1 MPGTAVFKA
10 KRALLASAR
19 FVVVIALTYLGL
31 LAVTFFI
38 GRVMPVDPALAVAGD
53 RAPEHVL
60 QRVRE
65 EMGLNL
71 PLYEQFV
78 RYVGRALQGDFG
90 NSVLTSNPVWDDIA
104 KTFPA
109 TLELATCGIIIG
121 AGIGVPLGVWAAVRR
136 GGLADHAVRVMAL
149 VGYSVPI
156 FWLGLM
162 ALVLFYAKLGW
173 VAGPGRIDVAYE
185 FSVTRVSGVMLLD
198 TALVALQSGEWDA
211 FRNALSHLILP
222 ASLLGYFSL
231 AYISRMTRS
240 FMLNELGQ
248 EYIVAARAKG
258 LSESRIIWRHAL
270 RNAMVPLV
278 TVIALSYAGLL
289 EGSVLTETVFAWP
302 GLGLYITNSLQNAD
316 MNAVLGGTIVVGTV
330 FIGLNLV
337 SDLLYRL
344 LDPRT
349 RDTRD
354 VRDTRVSAGKGR

>member
-1 MPGTAVFKA
+1 MGRAGRLAALVGAVG
-10 KRALLASAR
+10 R
-19 FVVVIALTYLGL
+19 FLVVVVLTFGGL

-38 GRVMPVDPALAVAGD
+38 GRVIPVDPVLAVVGD
-53 RAPEHVL
+53 RAPEHVIE
-60 QRVRE
+60 RVRE
-65 EMGLNL
+65 EMGLNK
-71 PLYEQFV
+71 PLYAQFGL
-78 RYVGRALQGDFG
+78 YVSRALQGDFG
-90 NSVLTSNPVWDDIA
+90 TSVLTSNPVIEDIA

-109 TLELATCGIIIG
+109 TLELATVGILIG
-121 AGIGVPLGVWAAVRR
+121 AGFGIPLGVWAAVRR
-136 GGLADHAVRVMAL
+136 GGLADHAVRVMGL

-173 VAGPGRIDVAYE
+173 VAGPGRIDVAFEY
-185 FSVTRVSGVMLLD
+185 SVERITGLLLLD
-198 TALVALQSGEWDA
+198 AAIAGEWEA
-211 FRNALSHLILP
+211 FRNALSHLVLP
-222 ASLLGYFSL
+222 GSLLGYFSL

-258 LSESRIIWRHAL
+258 LSEARIIWRHAL

-278 TVIALSYAGLL
+278 TVVALSYAGLL

-316 MNAVLGGTIVVGTV
+316 MNAVLGGTLVVGSV
-330 FIGLNLV
+330 FIGLNLL

-349 RDTRD
+349 KP
-354 VRDTRVSAGKGR
+354 A

>member
-1 MPGTAVFKA
+1 VPRAARLPAAVGSF
-10 KRALLASAR
+10 LL
-19 FVVVIALTYLGL
+19 VVALTYLGL

-38 GRVMPVDPALAVAGD
+38 GRVIPIDPVLAIVGD
-53 RAPEHVL
+53 RAPEHVV

-65 EMGLNL
+65 ELGLNK
-71 PLYEQFV
+71 PLWEQFAIYVSKAV
-78 RYVGRALQGDFG
+78 RGDFG
-90 NSVLTSNPVWDDIA
+90 TSVLTSNPVWDDI
-104 KTFPA
+104 KRTFPA

-121 AGIGVPLGVWAAVRR
+121 AGFGVPLGVWAAVRR
-136 GGLADHAVRVMAL
+136 GGPADHVVRVMGL

-173 VAGPGRIDVAYE
+173 VGGPGRIDVAFEY
-185 FSVTRVSGVMLLD
+185 SVERVTGLLLVD
-198 TALVALQSGEWDA
+198 AALAGEWEA
-211 FRNALSHLILP
+211 FRNAFSHLVLP

-240 FMLNELGQ
+240 FMLAELAQ

-258 LSESRIIWRHAL
+258 LSETRIIWRHAL

-330 FIGLNLV
+330 FIGLNLL

-349 RDTRD
+349 RDAR
-354 VRDTRVSAGKGR
+354 

>member
-1 MPGTAVFKA
+1 MQRT
-10 KRALLASAR
+10 LLSLGS
-19 FVVVIALTYLGL
+19 FLSVIALTYLGL

-38 GRVMPVDPALAVAGD
+38 GRVMPIDPVLAVVGD
-53 RAPEHVL
+53 RAPEHVV

-65 EMGLNL
+65 ELGLNQPL
-71 PLYEQFV
+71 PTQFV
-78 RYVGRALQGDFG
+78 RYVGKALQGDFG
-90 NSVLTSNPVWDDIA
+90 NSVLTSNPVWDDVK

-109 TLELATCGIIIG
+109 TLELATCGILIG
-121 AGIGVPLGVWAAVRR
+121 AGFGVPLGVWAAVRR
-136 GGLADHAVRVMAL
+136 GGAADHAVRIMGL

-173 VAGPGRIDVAYE
+173 VGGPGRIDVAYE
-185 FSVTRVSGVMLLD
+185 YSVERISGLLLLD
-198 TALVALQSGEWDA
+198 AAIAGEWEA
-211 FRNALSHLILP
+211 FRNALSHLVLP

-240 FMLNELGQ
+240 FMLNELAQ

-258 LSESRIIWRHAL
+258 LSETRIIWRHAL

-330 FIGLNLV
+330 FIALNLL

-349 RDTRD
+349 RDTR
-354 VRDTRVSAGKGR
+354 

>member
-1 MPGTAVFKA
+1 MLR
-10 KRALLASAR
+10 RARSVSSFLM
-19 FVVVIALTYLGL
+19 VILMTYLGL

-38 GRVMPVDPALAVAGD
+38 GRVMPIDPVLAIVGD
-53 RAPEHVL
+53 RAPEHVV

-65 EMGLNL
+65 ELGLNK
-71 PLYEQFV
+71 PLSEQFV
-78 RYVGRALQGDFG
+78 IYLSKVLKGDFG
-90 NSVLTSNPVWDDIA
+90 TSVLTSNPVLQDIR

-109 TLELATCGIIIG
+109 TIELATLGILIG
-121 AGIGVPLGVWAAVRR
+121 AGLGVPLGVWAAVRR
-136 GGLADHAVRVMAL
+136 GGVVDQLVRVMGL
-149 VGYSVPI
+149 IGYSVPI

-162 ALVLFYAKLGW
+162 GLVLFYAKLDW
-173 VAGPGRIDVAYE
+173 VAGPGRIDVSYE
-185 FSVTRVSGVMLLD
+185 FSFKPDTGFLLLD
-198 TALVALQSGEWDA
+198 TAIQGEWDA
-211 FRNALSHLILP
+211 FFNVLSHLILP

-240 FMLNELGQ
+240 FMLNELAQ
-248 EYIVAARAKG
+248 EYVIAARAKG
-258 LSESRIIWRHAL
+258 LSETRIIWRHAL

-316 MNAVLGGTIVVGTV
+316 MNAVLGGTIVVGSV
-330 FIGLNLV
+330 FIGLNLL

-349 RDTRD
+349 KSR
-354 VRDTRVSAGKGR
+354 